1 MTCRGGNSALM
12 AVFIG
17 LFGALTAWMVSAEQ
31 PQAQAKSPEANVLAL
46 GGDIT
51 EIVFALGQGHRLV
64 ARDTTSTYPPEARN
78 LTDVGYV
85 RALSPEGVLSVEP
98 ELILAAEG
106 AGPVEAIEVLREA
119 SIDFV
124 TVPQGFDAQAIAEK
138 IRVIGT
144 ALDVPERAEDLVFQM
159 MAGLDAARAQA
170 DAREDAGK
178 RVLFVLSTQGGRIM
192 ASGRDTGAAH
202 IIEMAGGVNAISE
215 FEGYKQIS
223 EEAVITAA
231 PDVILMMDRGGNHG
245 ATPEELFA
253 LPAMAATPAAET
265 EALVRMNG
273 LLLLGFGP
281 RTPDAIRELSAALA
295 ES

>member
-1 MTCRGGNSALM
+1 M